1 MTQDGE
7 VIQPIQRDLKGLHL
21 MKFKVK
27 GKAIGRKSPLHQDRL
42 GLPGWRQ
49 PVGKDFGGPEAEHEP
64 TVTLAETSQQVT

>member
-1 MTQDGE
+1 
-7 VIQPIQRDLKGLHL
+7 

-49 PVGKDFGGPEAEHEP
+49 SVGKDFGGPEAEHES